1 MPTKT
6 EAALRRFSW
15 DLARRAKRTREINEP
30 AVEAALSEHI
40 AGRYESAIAAIAA
53 IPEAE
58 RKAGAWR
65 VLGHAEHGRGNY
77 DAALAAHLKSF
88 HLHGSDPEAASD
100 DQVNMAAVFMS
111 MKRYEDAWAATE
123 MAEQLAPES
132 PSPWLPRISLLNR
145 QERRSELEK
154 ALRRLVSERL
164 DFVVSSRFRDHL
176 EQDTD
181 FIGVS
186 DMIAQIRRQQCV

>member
-15 DLARRAKRTREINEP
+15 DLARRAERTREIKEP

-40 AGRYESAIAAIAA
+40 AGRYESAIAAITA

-65 VLGHAEHGRGNY
+65 VLGHAEHGRGEY
-77 DAALAAHLKSF
+77 DAALAAHLRSF
-88 HLHGSDPEAASD
+88 RLHEESDPEAASD
-100 DQVNMAAVFMS
+100 DQVNMAAVFIS
-111 MKRYEDAWAATE
+111 MKRYDDAWAATE
-123 MAEQLAPES
+123 KAEQLAPDS
-132 PSPWLPRISLLNR
+132 PSPWLPRISLLNL
-145 QERRSELEK
+145 QGRRNDLEDNLRKLISEQP
-154 ALRRLVSERL
+154 
-164 DFVVSSRFRDHL
+164 DFVSSSRFRDHL
-176 EQDTD
+176 EQDAD

-186 DMIAQIRRQQCV
+186 EMIAQIGR

>member
-15 DLARRAKRTREINEP
+15 DLARRAERTREINEP

-40 AGRYESAIAAIAA
+40 AGRYESAIAAISA
-53 IPEAE
+53 IPEGE

-77 DAALAAHLKSF
+77 EAALAAHLKSF
-88 HLHGSDPEAASD
+88 HLHGSDSAAASD
-100 DQVNMAAVFMS
+100 DQVNMAAVFIS
-111 MKRYEDAWAATE
+111 MKRYDEAWAATE
-123 MAEQLAPES
+123 RAEQLAPES
-132 PSPWLPRISLLNR
+132 ASPWLPRISLLNR
-145 QERRSELEK
+145 QERRNDLEHE
-154 ALRRLVSERL
+154 LRRLVSERP
-164 DFVVSSRFRDHL
+164 DFVNSSRFRDHL
-176 EQDTD
+176 EQDAD

-186 DMIAQIRRQQCV
+186 DVIAQIRRQQCA